1 MSKSTSRERG
11 WCRELPPPREH
22 AELRALT
29 PLPKHLFSD
38 NLSLPARASAIL
50 DGSVPFAGFCNKQ
63 DSMQPCPELRQQGP
77 GPGVSHYPLL
87 PQKLLCQERHTL
99 CQPLLDKAVVDSG
112 QPLKCPWGLEGVVQ
126 DGKGEGG
133 SQEAPGDFLSSHT
146 HHQPA
151 MCAEGLAKAQA
162 PGLELAAGGD
172 EKNCSDCICV
182 KSEFHCG
189 DPGCQTCTHHPCP
202 PGQEAV
208 PEGNFKFGFRCVDC
222 AVGTF
227 SSGHEGRCRPWTD
240 CDQFGFL
247 TMFHG
252 NKTHNAVCILGSLPA
267 EPPGQ
272 LTILLLALATCIL
285 VLTTAQ
291 LSLHI
296 WQLRRK
302 HRWPQETPPLPEVLP
317 PPAEDACSCQF
328 PEEER
333 GERLEKDELGRPWV

>member
-1 MSKSTSRERG
+1 MGPQASLRG
-11 WCRELPPPREH
+11 VVLLC
-22 AELRALT
+22 ALG
-29 PLPKHLFSD
+29 LGLG
-38 NLSLPARASAIL
+38 LGLGPAR
-50 DGSVPFAGFCNKQ
+50 GQHC
-63 DSMQPCPELRQQGP
+63 GP
-77 GPGVSHYPLL
+77 GRWLQGTGTDTR
-87 PQKLLCQERHTL
+87 C
-99 CQPLLDKAVVDSG
+99 C
-112 QPLKCPWGLEGVVQ
+112 
-126 DGKGEGG
+126 G
-133 SQEAPGDFLSSHT
+133 SCAP
-146 HHQPA
+146 
-151 MCAEGLAKAQA
+151 
-162 PGLELAAGGD
+162 D

-252 NKTHNAVCILGSLPA
+252 NKTHNAVCILGSLPT
-267 EPPGQ
+267 EPHGQ
-272 LTILLLALATCIL
+272 LTILLLAMATCIL

-302 HRWPQETPPLPEVLP
+302 HMWPQETQPLLEVLP

-333 GERLEKDELGRPWV
+333 GERLEKDELGGPWV

>member
-1 MSKSTSRERG
+1 
-11 WCRELPPPREH
+11 
-22 AELRALT
+22 
-29 PLPKHLFSD
+29 
-38 NLSLPARASAIL
+38 
-50 DGSVPFAGFCNKQ
+50 
-63 DSMQPCPELRQQGP
+63 
-77 GPGVSHYPLL
+77 
-87 PQKLLCQERHTL
+87 
-99 CQPLLDKAVVDSG
+99 
-112 QPLKCPWGLEGVVQ
+112 
-126 DGKGEGG
+126 
-133 SQEAPGDFLSSHT
+133 
-146 HHQPA
+146 
-151 MCAEGLAKAQA
+151 MCAEGLAPRRWRLNWTK
-162 PGLELAAGGD
+162 PRLLAWSWLRVEVRREVGEGGDSGWLLRGWLTVHPD

-208 PEGNFKFGFRCVDC
+208 PEGKFKFGFRCVDC

-252 NKTHNAVCILGSLPA
+252 NKTHNAVCFLGSLPA
-267 EPPGQ
+267 EPHGQ
-272 LTILLLALATCIL
+272 LTILLVAMATCIL

-302 HRWPQETPPLPEVLP
+302 HTWPQETQPLLEVLR

-333 GERLEKDELGRPWV
+333 GERLEKDERGDPWV